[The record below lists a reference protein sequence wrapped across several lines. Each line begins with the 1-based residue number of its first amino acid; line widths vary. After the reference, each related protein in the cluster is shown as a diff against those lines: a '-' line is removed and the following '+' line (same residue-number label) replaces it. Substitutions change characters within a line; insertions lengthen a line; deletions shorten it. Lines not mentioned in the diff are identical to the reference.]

1 MHKPLLIEIGVE
13 ELPAIPL
20 IKELPNIKS
29 KWEALC
35 GEYELANDV
44 VFHYTP
50 RRLIF
55 WHPNFPVK
63 QADKEEE
70 LFGAPVEIAFK
81 DGKPT
86 NAALGFA
93 KKAGVEVDALQTA
106 EQKGKEVLYCKK
118 MVEGRPSSELLGEM
132 LEKFVNSLN
141 FGRTMRWGSLD
152 KSFIRPIRWV
162 VTLFGEE
169 VIPVELFGVKSS
181 HYTYGHRSHSYTK
194 QKITEAEHYLDF
206 LQKRGVIA
214 DASKREAK
222 ILDDFKTIEKEEGVT
237 IEIDRDLL
245 DEVIAITEFPTA
257 FMGSFDAKFL
267 KLPDEVI
274 ITSMKSHQRYF
285 PVYKNGKLT
294 NAFIVVANSLT
305 DDGKLIVSGNEKVL
319 RARLED
325 GLFFYE
331 NDLKR
336 GLTSDGLSNVMFAEG
351 LGSLHDKTYREH
363 AIASELQRH
372 LDLDD
377 EVYGKVYNAVQLS
390 KNDLLSEVVY
400 EFTELQGIMGYYYAL
415 AQNEDADVAL
425 AIKEQYLPLGESSEL
440 PTSDVGA
447 ILAIATKIDNLIGLF
462 STGKIPTGSKDPFG
476 LRRAAIGV
484 LRIIIDREYPL
495 DIGKILIRMSK
506 QYNDYDKEQLVKFV
520 YDRLFQIMREVN
532 PSIINAVLSTGEGD
546 VTNIY
551 KKVRVLDA
559 FVKRDDFE
567 NLLAT
572 FKRVAN
578 ITKDFDM
585 KTLSLDETHFETD
598 YEKALY
604 ERFMRIDEQ
613 EYDKL
618 LEALASLKPELDAF
632 FDHVM
637 VNAEDEK
644 VRLNRKSLI
653 ATIYNRF
660 KEVADIKEITI

>member
-20 IKELPNIKS
+20 IKELPAIKS

-35 GEYELANDV
+35 REYDLACDV
-44 VFHYTP
+44 TFHYTP

-55 WHPNFPVK
+55 WHPNFPLK
-63 QADKEEE
+63 QPDREEE

-81 DGKPT
+81 EGKPT
-86 NAALGFA
+86 GAALGFA
-93 KKAGVEVDALQTA
+93 KKAGIEPGELTTT
-106 EQKGKEVLYCKK
+106 QKGGKEVLYCKK
-118 MVEGRPSSELLGEM
+118 SVAGQPGETLLNEM
-132 LEKFVNSLN
+132 LEKFVLSLN
-141 FGRTMRWGSLD
+141 FGRAMRWGSLE
-152 KSFIRPIRWV
+152 KSFIRPIRWLV
-162 VTLFGEE
+162 VLFGET
-169 VIPVELFGVKSS
+169 VVPAELFGVKSG
-181 HYTYGHRSHSYTK
+181 HFTYGHRNDSYAK
-194 QKITEAEHYLDF
+194 QSIASGEHYLDF
-206 LQKRGVIA
+206 LEKRGVIA
-214 DASKREAK
+214 DAAKRREK
-222 ILDDFKTIEKEEGVT
+222 ILADFGVIEKEESVA
-237 IEIDRDLL
+237 IEVDTDLL
-245 DEVIAITEFPTA
+245 DEVVAITEYPTA

-285 PVYKNGKLT
+285 PVYKQGKLT

-305 DDGKLIVSGNEKVL
+305 DDGRLIVAGNEKVL

-331 NDLKR
+331 NDLKK
-336 GLTSDGLSNVMFAEG
+336 GLSSDGLASVIFAEG

-377 EVYGKVYNAVQLS
+377 DVYRKVYNAVQLS
-390 KNDLLSEVVY
+390 KTDLLSEVVY

-415 AQNEDADVAL
+415 AQGEDREVAL
-425 AIKEQYLPLGESSEL
+425 ALKEQYLPLGENAEL
-440 PTSDVGA
+440 PSCDVGA
-447 ILAIATKIDNLIGLF
+447 ITAIATKLDNLIGLF
-462 STGKIPTGSKDPFG
+462 STGKIPTGSKDPFA
-476 LRRAAIGV
+476 LRRAAIGM
-484 LRIIIDREYPL
+484 LRIIIDRQYPL
-495 DIGKILIRMSK
+495 DIGTIITRISK
-506 QYNDYDKEQLVKFV
+506 QYGDYDKAQLVTFV
-520 YDRLFQIMREVN
+520 YDRLFQILKEVN
-532 PSIINAVLSTGEGD
+532 PSIIHAVLATGEGN
-546 VTNIY
+546 VSAIHQ
-551 KKVRVLDA
+551 KVRVLDA
-559 FVKRDDFE
+559 FAKRTDFE

-585 KTLSLDETHFETD
+585 ATLSINESLFETE

-604 ERFMRIDEQ
+604 ERFTRISETD
-613 EYDKL
+613 YDKL
-618 LEALASLKPELDAF
+618 LEALADLKPELDAF

-637 VNAEDEK
+637 VNAEEPA

-653 ATIYNRF
+653 AAIYNRF
-660 KEVADIKEITI
+660 KEVADIKEISI

>member
-20 IKELPNIKS
+20 IKELPNIKN
-29 KWEALC
+29 KWEAIC
-35 GEYELANDV
+35 SEYELTCDV
-44 VFHYTP
+44 TFHYTP

-55 WHPNFPVK
+55 WHPDFPVK

-70 LFGAPVEIAFK
+70 LFGAPVDIAFK

-93 KKAGVEVDALQTA
+93 KKAGVELDDLQTA
-106 EQKGKEVLYCKK
+106 QQKGKEVLYCKK
-118 MVEGRPSSELLGEM
+118 HVEGRLAKELLGEM
-132 LEKFVNSLN
+132 IEKFVNGLH
-141 FGRTMRWGSLD
+141 FGRTMRWGDLD
-152 KSFIRPIRWV
+152 KSFIRPIRWL
-162 VTLFGEE
+162 VTLFGDE
-169 VIPVELFGVKSS
+169 VVPAELFGVKSS
-181 HYTYGHRSHSYTK
+181 HYTYSHRSHSYTK

-206 LQKRGVIA
+206 LLHRGVIA

-222 ILDDFKTIEKEEGVT
+222 ILDDFKTIENEEKVT
-237 IEIDRDLL
+237 IEVDRDLL

-257 FMGSFDAKFL
+257 FMGSFDEKFL

-294 NAFIVVANSLT
+294 NAFIVVANSLA
-305 DDGKLIVSGNEKVL
+305 DDGRLIVDGNEKVL

-336 GLTSDGLSNVMFAEG
+336 GLTSEGLSSVMFAEG

-415 AQNEDADVAL
+415 AQNEDSDVAL

-440 PTSDVGA
+440 PTGDVGA
-447 ILAIATKIDNLIGLF
+447 IVALATKIDNLIGLF

-520 YDRLFQIMREVN
+520 YDRLYQIMKEVN
-532 PSIINAVLSTGEGD
+532 PSIINAVLSTGEGN
-546 VTNIY
+546 VTEIH
-551 KKVRVLDA
+551 KKVSALAD
-559 FVKRDDFE
+559 FTKRDDFE

-585 KTLSLDETHFETD
+585 STLSLDETHFDTD

-604 ERFMRIDEQ
+604 ERFMRIDEA

-653 ATIYNRF
+653 ASIYNRF